1 MSKMTLFELT
11 NLIKLELE
19 NNLEPS
25 YWVIAEISELRL
37 NQKGHCYLELVE
49 KENSF
54 IQAKIRANIWSY
66 TYRTISSQ
74 FESATGTPLKAGIK
88 VLFNVSINFH
98 EVYGMSVTVNNLDP
112 NYTIGERSRMREET
126 LKKLNEAGLTDQNKN
141 LHLPEVPQQIAII
154 SSESA
159 AGYGDFMNQLN
170 ENPRGYHFRTE
181 LFTALLQGNE
191 AVISIRKA
199 LKAIHE
205 SDSHFDVVVIIRGG
219 GAQADLDCF
228 DTFELARAIAMFPL
242 PMLAGIGHERD
253 QTVVDFVAHT
263 SLKTPTA
270 VAEFLIA
277 GMERFNDALHEYIYR
292 IEKVFE
298 QKLNIEQQK
307 LLQLSHQV
315 EQEAF
320 RTLKNHE
327 HELKEKSLTLN
338 YATKR
343 FFERQLSQLNAL
355 EKQIDLIDPDTIFKR
370 GYSIT
375 LKNGNS
381 IANQEVSVDDVLET
395 RALNKNLKSKV
406 TAIENE
412 Q

>member
-25 YWVIAEISELRL
+25 YWVIGEISELRL
-37 NQKGHCYLELVE
+37 NQKGHCYMELVE
-49 KENSF
+49 KENNS

-98 EVYGMSVTVNNLDP
+98 EVYGMSVTVNDLDP
-112 NYTIGERSRMREET
+112 NYTIGERSRLREET
-126 LKKLNEAGLTDQNKN
+126 IKKLNEAGLTDRNKS
-141 LHLPEVPQQIAII
+141 LSLPDVPQHIAII
-154 SSESA
+154 SSDSA
-159 AGYGDFMNQLN
+159 AGYGDFMNQLK
-170 ENPRGYHFRTE
+170 ENPRGYHFHTE
-181 LFTALLQGNE
+181 LFTALMQGNE

-205 SDSHFDVVVIIRGG
+205 SNSHFDTVVLIRGG

-228 DTFELARAIAMFPL
+228 DTFELARAIALFPL
-242 PMLAGIGHERD
+242 PVLAGIGHERD
-253 QTVVDFVAHT
+253 QTVADFVAHT

-270 VAEFLIA
+270 VAEFLIS
-277 GMERFNDALHEYIYR
+277 GMERFNDLLHEYIYR

-298 QKLNIEQQK
+298 QKLNIEQHK
-307 LLQLSHQV
+307 LLHLSHQV
-315 EQEAF
+315 EQGAF
-320 RTLKNHE
+320 RILKNYE
-327 HELKEKSLTLN
+327 HQLKEKSLTLN
-338 YATKR
+338 YTVKR
-343 FFERQLSQLNAL
+343 FFERQSSQLNAL
-355 EKQIDLIDPDTIFKR
+355 EKQIDLIDPETIFKR

-375 LKNGNS
+375 LKDGKS
-381 IANQEVSVDDVLET
+381 IANQKVAIGDLLET
-395 RALNKNLKSKV
+395 RTSKKNLKSKV

-412 Q
+412 